1 MKDCERQHTN
11 PTQMPS
17 DYIRIQEVSNLKK
30 THTELKDVSF
40 KNVCCSWC
48 CVITG
53 FTGALFLGLFA
64 LCLYE
69 HWYFEAAWTLPE
81 VDTEIYN
88 TKALMFLVGALF
100 EAAVGVGSV
109 FWVRWVLRRQ
119 AQVKAAREA
128 KDD

>member
-1 MKDCERQHTN
+1 MAA
-11 PTQMPS
+11 
-17 DYIRIQEVSNLKK
+17 DYIRIQEVSDLKK
-30 THTELKDVSF
+30 RQKEVRDVPF
-40 KNVCCSWC
+40 KCVCCSWC

-69 HWYFEAAWTLPE
+69 QWYFKAAWALPE
-81 VDTEIYN
+81 PNTEIYN
-88 TKALMFLVGALF
+88 TKALTFLVGALF
-100 EAAVGVGSV
+100 EAAVGVGSI

-128 KDD
+128 KED